1 MHLALFLT
9 AEDIHHGGSIAA
21 TVRRPSRG
29 TEPLTLLGDGALFD
43 CRVSYTKYEMG
54 NQGKKGAS

>member
-21 TVRRPSRG
+21 TVHRPSRG
-29 TEPLTLLGDGALFD
+29 TEPLTLLGDGALF
-43 CRVSYTKYEMG
+43 
-54 NQGKKGAS
+54 